1 MRYEMIREIF
11 NQCSNNQMRDVSI
24 SIVETDDPDEL
35 VEPFRK
41 GKVVEE
47 NVTTEPNGDIVYDLV
62 VDGLKER
69 ITFSKE

>member
-1 MRYEMIREIF
+1 
-11 NQCSNNQMRDVSI
+11 MRDVSI
-24 SIVETDDPDEL
+24 STVETENPDEL

-47 NVTTEPNGDIVYDLV
+47 DVSVEPNGDIIYNLV
-62 VDGLKER
+62 VDGLRER